1 MPAIT
6 FGGVGSGIDTES
18 IIQGLLQAS
27 QGPLQRIQQQQ
38 SQTDA
43 AVSSLSDI
51 GNLLG
56 NLKDSLVGLD
66 TIQEVGSF
74 KATSD
79 NAAVAVTTTGNA
91 KPGSFQINVTQLASA
106 YKAYS
111 NTLGTT
117 QSNQALNQAGSL
129 NLAVGGK
136 TAAISVQATD
146 SLDTVITKINASGLR
161 VSATS
166 FFDGQQFRLQL
177 RGLDTGAANDVSVTE
192 NGTTFGF
199 AANVKSTGKNAE
211 LDIDGFHVSS
221 ASNQVQGAV
230 DGVTIALANVTVSGT
245 PATINVDSDKDGFQ
259 SKLQGLVNNYNAL
272 ITRIHKDAGFGTVA
286 ATNPELS
293 GDFSLRTV
301 TQRLSD
307 SLTNMVGTGK
317 YATLHS
323 IGLELNNDGTLNLNT
338 DALAKALSDDPNS
351 VTKVLAGD
359 DSGVKGIA
367 DLLAGV
373 ANDMLGDKGTISAR
387 QDGLAAQKKLLAD
400 EATTQQAQLTQMETQ
415 LRAQFTQMDQLVA
428 ASKAQLSQLQS
439 SSG

>member
-27 QGPLQRIQQQQ
+27 QGPLQRIKQQQ

-56 NLKDSLVGLD
+56 NLKSSVVGLD

-91 KPGSFQINVTQLASA
+91 KPGSFQINVSQLASA

-117 QSNQALNQAGSL
+117 QSNQALNQVGTLSL
-129 NLAVGGK
+129 AIGGK
-136 TAAISVQATD
+136 SADITLQASD
-146 SLDTVITKINASGLR
+146 SLDSVINKINASGLR

-166 FFDGQQFRLQL
+166 FYDGQQFRLQV
-177 RGLDTGAANDVSVTE
+177 RGLDTGAANDVTVTE
-192 NGTTFGF
+192 DGTTFGF
-199 AANVKSTGKNAE
+199 ASNVKSTGKNAE

-221 ASNQVQGAV
+221 ASNQVKGAV

-245 PATINVDSDKDGFQ
+245 PATINIDSDTKAFQ
-259 SKLQGLVNNYNAL
+259 TKLQGLVDSYNSL
-272 ITRIHKDAGFGTVA
+272 ITRIHKDAGFGTVVA
-286 ATNPELS
+286 SNPELA

-301 TQRLSD
+301 TQRLSA

-317 YATLHS
+317 YGTLHS
-323 IGLELNNDGTLNLNT
+323 IGLELNNDGTLKLNT
-338 DALAKALSDDPNS
+338 DALEKALSDDPNA

-359 DSGVKGIA
+359 DSTVKGIA
-367 DLLAGV
+367 DIMAGI

-387 QDGLAAQKKLLAD
+387 QDGLTAQKKLLAD
-400 EATTQQAQLTQMETQ
+400 EATTQQAQLDRMETQ
-415 LRAQFTQMDQLVA
+415 LRTQFTQMDQLVS
-428 ASKAQLSQLQS
+428 ASKQQLGFLQS
-439 SSG
+439 SSR